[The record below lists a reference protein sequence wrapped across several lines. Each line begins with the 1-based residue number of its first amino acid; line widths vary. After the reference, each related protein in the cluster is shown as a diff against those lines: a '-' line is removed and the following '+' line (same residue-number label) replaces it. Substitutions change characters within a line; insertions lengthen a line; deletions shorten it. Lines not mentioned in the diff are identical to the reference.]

1 MDCAA
6 CFESNPL
13 VLRDSQTLNRIEPG
27 SPALAYSLAELT
39 VPMMDI
45 LEARDFEG
53 QKTMY
58 IQLDGDRDKVFG
70 TC

>member
-1 MDCAA
+1 
-6 CFESNPL
+6 
-13 VLRDSQTLNRIEPG
+13 
-27 SPALAYSLAELT
+27 
-39 VPMMDI
+39 MMDI